1 MASPTM
7 QWHSRKTTGI
17 AELVDF
23 PEVLLEDFEA
33 THRKDAGKSLQ
44 NASAGIKF
52 FPVIDRR
59 VKTVSSNDPGVAE
72 GPPVFSKPHVVQ
84 GILPNTPLEVLYH
97 LRMTVL
103 KSIDPG
109 FVIMLDLADSDLVVI
124 PTLFHLLF

>member
-1 MASPTM
+1 M

-52 FPVIDRR
+52 FPVVDRR

-72 GPPVFSKPHVVQ
+72 GPPVFSKPAHCPRNPPEYTSR
-84 GILPNTPLEVLYH
+84 GALSSSHDRFEIDRSW
-97 LRMTVL
+97 LRNHARL
-103 KSIDPG
+103 GG
-109 FVIMLDLADSDLVVI
+109 F
-124 PTLFHLLF
+124 